1 MKYEIG
7 VATKTSMASVRTAY
21 YGIHRYLKYCDEN
34 YIEVVDADTAEL
46 SSYLNASATE
56 DVKEETYNG
65 WILALSKFYKYLLCK
80 SIIKSIPI
88 EFSYYFKE
96 TYKEHHDRSVPW
108 DTVVD
113 ILRLLK
119 RIPYNERLLFLNI
132 CCTGCRKSE
141 ACALKGNAYR
151 VDSKGVAWVRVYQ
164 CKLKSEKEDP
174 IPKVLYDLM
183 TEYISENGIGSEE
196 WVFKNRKGGAYQA
209 DTFSKHMKKY
219 ISDAGIDEY
228 SFKAHDFRHL
238 IATMLDND
246 NVPIEV
252 IRDFLGHRDSDMTR
266 EYIDFLQKKLD
277 TKNEEIF
284 NNERSLAKVAKE
296 RVYEDKNKRT

>member
-1 MKYEIG
+1 M
-7 VATKTSMASVRTAY
+7 
-21 YGIHRYLKYCDEN
+21 
-34 YIEVVDADTAEL
+34 
-46 SSYLNASATE
+46 
-56 DVKEETYNG
+56 
-65 WILALSKFYKYLLCK
+65 
-80 SIIKSIPI
+80 IKDIPT
-88 EFSYYFKE
+88 EFSYYYKE

-141 ACALKGNAYR
+141 ACVIKGYAYR
-151 VDSKGVAWVRVYQ
+151 LDSKGTAWARVYQ
-164 CKLKSEKEDP
+164 CKLKAEKEMP

-196 WVFKNRKGGAYQA
+196 WVFKNSRGGAYQA

-219 ISDAGIDEY
+219 ILDAGIDEY

-238 IATMLDND
+238 IATLLDND
-246 NVPIEV
+246 GVPIEV

-277 TKNEEIF
+277 AKNESFFEE
-284 NNERSLAKVAKE
+284 NESLSKLALEVVNEQNK
-296 RVYEDKNKRT
+296 DKRP